1 MNDPVA
7 GRQRRTVRRRLEA
20 ITSRDMSENGDHG
33 NHADDG
39 DELHDDE
46 FPLGDGTVETEATVV
61 CPYCGEENE
70 IAVDPG
76 SGDSQEYI
84 EDCQVCCRPWR
95 VMVSYDGS
103 GEVSVHVEAAD
114 DI

>member
-1 MNDPVA
+1 M
-7 GRQRRTVRRRLEA
+7 R
-20 ITSRDMSENGDHG
+20 ENGEHGDHG
-33 NHADDG
+33 DTADDG
-39 DELHDDE
+39 DELRDDD

-70 IAVDPG
+70 IALDPG
-76 SGDSQEYI
+76 SGASQEYI

-103 GEVSVHVEAAD
+103 GEVYVHVEAAD
-114 DI
+114 DL

>member
-1 MNDPVA
+1 M
-7 GRQRRTVRRRLEA
+7 RRPAAA
-20 ITSRDMSENGDHG
+20 ITSPSMHANGDDPVEDF
-33 NHADDG
+33 A
-39 DELHDDE
+39 
-46 FPLGDGTVETEATVV
+46 LGDGTADTVANVV

-95 VMVSYDGS
+95 VFVSYDGT
-103 GEVSVHVEAAD
+103 GAVHVHLDAAD
-114 DI
+114 DA